1 MVKEL
6 AEEQLS
12 NRNNVVE
19 AVNSMQTTI
28 VEKWKNTRNNGS
40 AARAIQNAKMRN
52 SITRSYLDQNSLDG
66 YVSVMI

>member
-19 AVNSMQTTI
+19 AVNLMQTTI
-28 VEKWKNTRNNGS
+28 VEKWKNTINNGN
-40 AARAIQNAKMRN
+40 AARAIQNEK
-52 SITRSYLDQNSLDG
+52 
-66 YVSVMI
+66 